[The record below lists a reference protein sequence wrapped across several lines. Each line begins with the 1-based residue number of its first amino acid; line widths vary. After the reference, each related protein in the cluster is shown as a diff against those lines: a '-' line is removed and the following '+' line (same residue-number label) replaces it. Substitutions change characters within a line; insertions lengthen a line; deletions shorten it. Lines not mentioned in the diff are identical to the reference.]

1 MGESWVRRWRKGGK
15 RKVKRKKRRKLLAAV
30 LAAAM
35 LVPQSVVTA
44 GAADL
49 STAEP
54 VYQVNGLEVTEPQEV
69 SESSADVLE
78 LEHGTVNIRYRMAS
92 ENSGLTALYTVSQRS
107 ADTTYAAFYVKNDTV
122 GLELRS
128 GGSDLNSFTADN
140 QDVNDTE
147 WHTLTWVFGE
157 TSTIL
162 YVDGAQAATSENTE
176 FFSSVSDADTVA
188 IGGLLR
194 SGTNWHNDFS
204 ISEISV
210 YNEQF
215 TPENVTEYHES
226 FDQSNSDA
234 AYEIHGVD
242 LMTTGAPQDVSE
254 DLASVSAL
262 EHGTVNIRYRMNAA
276 NSGLTGL
283 YSVSDRSTGTTDATY
298 ATFYVN
304 NNKVGVEIRNNS
316 TQLNSFETAAYADG
330 SPISIN
336 DTYWHTLTWVFGET
350 STAVYVDGKL
360 AATKDTTAMFSSL
373 SNLDA
378 MAVGG
383 LLRNASNWHHACA
396 IDEVSVYEEQFTA
409 ETIEQYHNT
418 TVFVPEMGP
427 NPETTYKTEPE
438 SLFYSGYQD
447 SVSYRIPSLLTT
459 NAGTVIAAIDQRHQ
473 HSSDWGN
480 IDTILRRREA
490 GNDTFDDAITVIDL
504 ADQESNGGSN
514 SAFLIDPCLVQDK
527 DSGRIYLLID
537 MFPESTGFGSAQQGT
552 GYIDIDGV
560 KYLQLT
566 DSDGNAYTVREGGVV
581 YDAAGE
587 ATEYKVITEC
597 EAPYKELGDLYQGEE
612 RVGNIYLKSAPGA
625 APLTV
630 LTTAYL
636 WLTYSDDDGETWSQP
651 QDLTPLVKED
661 WMKFIG
667 TGPGVGIQTDSGRLI
682 LPIYYTNSYGKQSSA
697 NIYSD
702 DDGATWH
709 RGESPN
715 DGRVEDNVTYTS
727 QDSGVPEIT
736 ESQIIEIQT
745 GEHRGDLLQFMRA
758 YGGVRIAIS
767 HDEGTTWEPDVP
779 VVITDCE
786 PYCQLSVINYYDEED
801 GKEYVLL
808 SNPSTSGR
816 YDGTV
821 RMGVIGE
828 NDDSVTINWGTT
840 DGVQIDWLAKRLYAP
855 GRFLYSCLTQL
866 PDGNFASLYE
876 MEPNSIFI
884 EYTEFDK
891 EWILA
896 EDIELPMDDPEVVSF
911 SAGREGSN
919 FTAQVTFDQE
929 VMVIGS
935 PVLNLTMGETELEA
949 AYVSGSATDTL
960 TFTCEMGEE
969 AFGIVNAEG
978 IKEGSGTIENI
989 HNGVPASVTG
999 MVADLTIIPHSSMQA
1014 SASSEHTGATEGPAS
1029 LAIDDNPA
1037 TWWHTHYGSTG
1048 DGVLPQSLTIELD
1061 KEYVIDRYSYLSR
1074 GAGGNG
1080 GVKGYELQVSM
1091 DGDTWYPAAT
1101 GELKD
1106 SSNTQEITFAPV
1118 NARYVRLVVNSSYGN
1133 QPNMFASAAEIN
1145 IYRSTDSAAVANKDA
1160 LQTAVNAAEEIV
1172 EEYCESGYDVLA
1184 TALEAA
1190 NAALEDE
1197 NVPQTAV
1204 DIYTEALN
1212 NAIEAI
1218 VYKEA
1223 DKTDLTAAVSTYGD
1237 VNLEIVAV
1245 GADEYTE
1252 ALEGANALLENEELD
1267 IRDQADIDEAVT
1279 ALQTAYNALAYK
1291 PADLSVLSEALE
1303 NYGNVNSEQLTPDT
1317 KTAYDTAL
1325 QNVQALLNA
1334 ENLDIRNQ
1342 AEINAAAKAL
1352 EDAYNKIEYKEAN
1365 ITALQ
1370 ERYEAALKV
1379 DLNSLT
1385 EESRQVL
1392 EAAMKEAKTL
1402 LDSAD
1407 ELDIRDQQAIEAA
1420 LNELSV
1426 ALANLDEKPTEEKPS
1441 DNKPS
1446 GTDSTADGDK
1456 AVQTGDTASFG
1467 WIILLMAAGAV
1478 TAAVCVNG
1486 RKSRRR

>member
-1 MGESWVRRWRKGGK
+1 
-15 RKVKRKKRRKLLAAV
+15 
-30 LAAAM
+30 
-35 LVPQSVVTA
+35 
-44 GAADL
+44 
-49 STAEP
+49 
-54 VYQVNGLEVTEPQEV
+54 
-69 SESSADVLE
+69 
-78 LEHGTVNIRYRMAS
+78 
-92 ENSGLTALYTVSQRS
+92 
-107 ADTTYAAFYVKNDTV
+107 
-122 GLELRS
+122 
-128 GGSDLNSFTADN
+128 
-140 QDVNDTE
+140 
-147 WHTLTWVFGE
+147 
-157 TSTIL
+157 
-162 YVDGAQAATSENTE
+162 
-176 FFSSVSDADTVA
+176 
-188 IGGLLR
+188 
-194 SGTNWHNDFS
+194 
-204 ISEISV
+204 
-210 YNEQF
+210 
-215 TPENVTEYHES
+215 
-226 FDQSNSDA
+226 
-234 AYEIHGVD
+234 
-242 LMTTGAPQDVSE
+242 
-254 DLASVSAL
+254 
-262 EHGTVNIRYRMNAA
+262 
-276 NSGLTGL
+276 
-283 YSVSDRSTGTTDATY
+283 
-298 ATFYVN
+298 
-304 NNKVGVEIRNNS
+304 
-316 TQLNSFETAAYADG
+316 
-330 SPISIN
+330 
-336 DTYWHTLTWVFGET
+336 
-350 STAVYVDGKL
+350 
-360 AATKDTTAMFSSL
+360 
-373 SNLDA
+373 
-378 MAVGG
+378 
-383 LLRNASNWHHACA
+383 
-396 IDEVSVYEEQFTA
+396 
-409 ETIEQYHNT
+409 
-418 TVFVPEMGP
+418 
-427 NPETTYKTEPE
+427 
-438 SLFYSGYQD
+438 
-447 SVSYRIPSLLTT
+447 
-459 NAGTVIAAIDQRHQ
+459 
-473 HSSDWGN
+473 
-480 IDTILRRREA
+480 
-490 GNDTFDDAITVIDL
+490 
-504 ADQESNGGSN
+504 
-514 SAFLIDPCLVQDK
+514 
-527 DSGRIYLLID
+527 
-537 MFPESTGFGSAQQGT
+537 
-552 GYIDIDGV
+552 
-560 KYLQLT
+560 
-566 DSDGNAYTVREGGVV
+566 
-581 YDAAGE
+581 
-587 ATEYKVITEC
+587 
-597 EAPYKELGDLYQGEE
+597 
-612 RVGNIYLKSAPGA
+612 
-625 APLTV
+625 
-630 LTTAYL
+630 
-636 WLTYSDDDGETWSQP
+636 
-651 QDLTPLVKED
+651 
-661 WMKFIG
+661 
-667 TGPGVGIQTDSGRLI
+667 
-682 LPIYYTNSYGKQSSA
+682 
-697 NIYSD
+697 
-702 DDGATWH
+702 
-709 RGESPN
+709 
-715 DGRVEDNVTYTS
+715 
-727 QDSGVPEIT
+727 
-736 ESQIIEIQT
+736 
-745 GEHRGDLLQFMRA
+745 
-758 YGGVRIAIS
+758 
-767 HDEGTTWEPDVP
+767 
-779 VVITDCE
+779 
-786 PYCQLSVINYYDEED
+786 
-801 GKEYVLL
+801 
-808 SNPSTSGR
+808 
-816 YDGTV
+816 
-821 RMGVIGE
+821 
-828 NDDSVTINWGTT
+828 
-840 DGVQIDWLAKRLYAP
+840 
-855 GRFLYSCLTQL
+855 
-866 PDGNFASLYE
+866 
-876 MEPNSIFI
+876 
-884 EYTEFDK
+884 
-891 EWILA
+891 
-896 EDIELPMDDPEVVSF
+896 
-911 SAGREGSN
+911 
-919 FTAQVTFDQE
+919 
-929 VMVIGS
+929 
-935 PVLNLTMGETELEA
+935 
-949 AYVSGSATDTL
+949 
-960 TFTCEMGEE
+960 
-969 AFGIVNAEG
+969 
-978 IKEGSGTIENI
+978 
-989 HNGVPASVTG
+989 
-999 MVADLTIIPHSSMQA
+999 MQA

-1218 VYKEA
+1218 VYKAA

-1252 ALEGANALLENEELD
+1252 ALEAANALLENEELD